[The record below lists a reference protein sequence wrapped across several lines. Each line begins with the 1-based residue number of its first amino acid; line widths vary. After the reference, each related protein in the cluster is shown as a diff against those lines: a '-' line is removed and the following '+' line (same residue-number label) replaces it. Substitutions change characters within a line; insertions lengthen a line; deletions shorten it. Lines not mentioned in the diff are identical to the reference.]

1 MAENDQAQERNEE
14 PTQRRL
20 EKAREDGDILSS
32 KETLVFASGLSS
44 LVILVA
50 ISFFSNGML
59 DSWSS
64 LFVFD
69 NSDDLLSAKLKNVWG
84 GYSLILI
91 GAAIFGFPT
100 IFFILLAQSIVGQG
114 LSFNPKGFSFKLE
127 KINLIKGIKR
137 IFSVKGLVELVKA
150 VAKVVLLTGVVVT
163 FLWYSLSR
171 ILYLNMGSL
180 SDSLEVLYR
189 ILILFV
195 LTILIVLFAIAIGDY
210 VWSRHS
216 WLQKLR
222 MSRQDLKEEYK
233 ETEGSPEVKS
243 RMRRLQMEAS
253 QRAMQQA
260 QAIDNVKDATVIIT
274 NPTHFAVAIKYDP
287 QIDTVPTIIALGK
300 DILAKRIIEKGEA
313 NSKPIVNA
321 PVLARALFFTGEIGN
336 AISERLYAAV
346 ASILAYV
353 YQLERGMETSL
364 DNIDVP
370 DDLVFDEFGK
380 QISG

>member
-287 QIDTVPTIIALGK
+287 QIDTVPTIVALGK

>member
-1 MAENDQAQERNEE
+1 
-14 PTQRRL
+14 
-20 EKAREDGDILSS
+20 
-32 KETLVFASGLSS
+32 
-44 LVILVA
+44 
-50 ISFFSNGML
+50 
-59 DSWSS
+59 
-64 LFVFD
+64 
-69 NSDDLLSAKLKNVWG
+69 
-84 GYSLILI
+84 
-91 GAAIFGFPT
+91 
-100 IFFILLAQSIVGQG
+100 
-114 LSFNPKGFSFKLE
+114 
-127 KINLIKGIKR
+127 
-137 IFSVKGLVELVKA
+137 
-150 VAKVVLLTGVVVT
+150 
-163 FLWYSLSR
+163 
-171 ILYLNMGSL
+171 
-180 SDSLEVLYR
+180 
-189 ILILFV
+189 
-195 LTILIVLFAIAIGDY
+195 
-210 VWSRHS
+210 
-216 WLQKLR
+216 
-222 MSRQDLKEEYK
+222 
-233 ETEGSPEVKS
+233 
-243 RMRRLQMEAS
+243 MEAS

-287 QIDTVPTIIALGK
+287 QIDTVPTIVALGK